1 MSASRVRRPAGS
13 ICCNCVG
20 RMAFVVHAAGAER
33 VRRLERCCC
42 AVVTSNLG
50 DGGDDF
56 SGHPHFSA
64 VVVSS
69 HMVGGQSEE
78 RCQRVGAATSA
89 GSEEL

>member
-1 MSASRVRRPAGS
+1 MPRELAGS
-13 ICCNCVG
+13 SG
-20 RMAFVVHAAGAER
+20 TAALSG
-33 VRRLERCCC
+33 LS
-42 AVVTSNLG
+42 TSNLG

-78 RCQRVGAATSA
+78 LCQRVGAATSA